1 MPATLLYLASV
12 VLLVWGIAHI
22 VPTRAVVKGFGPLSS
37 DNQKII
43 LMEWVA
49 EGLTLSFI
57 GALVAIVALR
67 QGLNPTSVLVCRLC
81 AARLILMAFWTLFTG
96 ARTSILPIK
105 ICPFVKTACAAL
117 IYTATVL

>member
-67 QGLNPTSVLVCRLC
+67 QGLNPTSVLVFRLC
-81 AARLILMAFWTLFTG
+81 AAMLILMAFWTLFTG